1 MATNSQPAVG
11 IAGVQAA
18 ARSSGTATRT
28 GSKKFFLLAIKWAPL
43 VGLLLALAF
52 LWKDYASKT
61 PQEKGDAPTATTSA
75 QATKQEA
82 KWERLADGSIPV
94 GVWSERVVVFP
105 GCEIMHPSGCGTL
118 FALQHRKGTA
128 QWTDQTCGVVGVES
142 DQFRVKFL
150 TSGNKDYPMKE
161 ICS

>member
-61 PQEKGDAPTATTSA
+61 PQEKGDAPTATTST
-75 QATKQEA
+75 QATRQEA

-94 GVWSERVVVFP
+94 GVWSVPITAFP
-105 GCEIMHPSGCGTL
+105 GCEVRYASGCGKVYK
-118 FALQHRKGTA
+118 AQARNRGGEWSELQCGTMPDLDE
-128 QWTDQTCGVVGVES
+128 T
-142 DQFRVKFL
+142 RVMML
-150 TSGNKDYPMKE
+150 VPGATSLPVRN